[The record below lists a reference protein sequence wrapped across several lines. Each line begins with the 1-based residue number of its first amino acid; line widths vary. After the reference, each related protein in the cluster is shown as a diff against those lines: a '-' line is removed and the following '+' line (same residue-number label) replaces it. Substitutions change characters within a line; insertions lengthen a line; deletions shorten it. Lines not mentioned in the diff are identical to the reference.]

1 MPDTYTLL
9 EKVVVGATSVAS
21 INFAN
26 IPQSYTDLQLV
37 CSTRLTA
44 SGIEAIDMTF
54 NNNTG
59 ANYSWRYIQGSGTST
74 TAAQSANANAFTEA
88 MVTNGNTSTAN
99 TFSNSALYI
108 PNYTSSSSKTFSL
121 DTVEE
126 ENAVA
131 AFMRL
136 EAGLWAQNSAIT
148 SIQIYGSTNFA
159 QYSTFYLYGIA
170 KLGVDPVIAPKA
182 TGGDI
187 IQTDGT
193 YWYHAFLSSGTFTPS
208 RTLSC
213 GYLVVAGG
221 GGSGDISNG
230 AGGGAGGLRSTVG
243 ATGGGGSLES
253 AISMTSGVAYTITVG
268 AGGAGTVNGN
278 NSSIAG
284 SGLTTVTS
292 VGGGKGGNGGA
303 GSAGGNGGSGGGV
316 YSASFSAG
324 TGTANQGYGG
334 GGPTTAAP
342 NYYAGGGGG
351 AGAAGSLPNGGNG
364 VQITAFATPT
374 GTGANGGWYR

>member
-59 ANYSWRYIQGSGTST
+59 ANYSWRYIQGSGTGT
-74 TAAQSANANAFTEA
+74 NPAQSANANAFTEA

-126 ENAVA
+126 ENAMA

-159 QYSTFYLYGIA
+159 QYSTFYLYGVA
-170 KLGVDPVIAPKA
+170 KFGANPTNAPKA

-193 YWYHAFLSSGTFTPS
+193 YWYHAFLSSGTFTPAQ
-208 RTLSC
+208 TLSC
-213 GYLVVAGG
+213 DYLVVAGG
-221 GGSGDISNG
+221 GGGGTDFT
-230 AGGGAGGLRSTVG
+230 AGGGAGGYRSATAQAIATAQTV
-243 ATGGGGSLES
+243 
-253 AISMTSGVAYTITVG
+253 TVG
-268 AGGAGTVNGN
+268 AGGA
-278 NSSIAG
+278 A
-284 SGLTTVTS
+284 
-292 VGGGKGGNGGA
+292 
-303 GSAGGNGGSGGGV
+303 SANINVS
-316 YSASFSAG
+316 
-324 TGTANQGYGG
+324 N
-334 GGPTTAAP
+334 
-342 NYYAGGGGG
+342 
-351 AGAAGSLPNGGNG
+351 
-364 VQITAFATPT
+364 
-374 GTGANGGWYR
+374 